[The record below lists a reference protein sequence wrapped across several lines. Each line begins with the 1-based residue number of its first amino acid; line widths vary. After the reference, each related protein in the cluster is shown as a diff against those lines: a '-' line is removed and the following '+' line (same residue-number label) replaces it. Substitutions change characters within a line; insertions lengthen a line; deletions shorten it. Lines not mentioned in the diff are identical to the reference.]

1 MITIREKDIEVF
13 TMASSGFKG
22 FYDENNKRVFD
33 ISEYWHNEAMEFLAR
48 FNKVKTVED
57 IKKAIPNNIGYSL
70 DIIDNEL
77 ILSWS
82 VNEHVYGM
90 MIWNFEIVYGA
101 IQ

>member
-48 FNKVKTVED
+48 FDKVKTVE
-57 IKKAIPNNIGYSL
+57 
-70 DIIDNEL
+70 
-77 ILSWS
+77 SW
-82 VNEHVYGM
+82 NR
-90 MIWNFEIVYGA
+90 
-101 IQ
+101 

>member
-48 FNKVKTVED
+48 FHKVKTVED
-57 IKKAIPNNIGYSL
+57 IKKEIPNNIGYSL

-90 MIWNFEIVYGA
+90 MTWNFEIIYGA